1 MPSLSLS
8 SSSPSLQL
16 SSGSVY
22 PLSEFL
28 SCEKFSSLHH
38 SFLAAITAHDIPKS
52 FKEAMLDKIWRE
64 AMGTEVHALESQH
77 TWDL

>member
-1 MPSLSLS
+1 M
-8 SSSPSLQL
+8 
-16 SSGSVY
+16 
-22 PLSEFL
+22 
-28 SCEKFSSLHH
+28 LHR

-77 TWDL
+77 TWDLQELPPNKRALDSK